1 MLMLYNLALSAS
13 QCAHLSACTMCYAV
27 LYTVSLFIGCRRASH
42 VTCRAWQQLTRH
54 QDVDSIAVACIG
66 STTAIAAEK
75 QGFKHVY
82 FPEQPGLDGFVVSI
96 TDALKGIPGR
106 VLTA

>member
-1 MLMLYNLALSAS
+1 
-13 QCAHLSACTMCYAV
+13 MCYAV

-42 VTCRAWQQLTRH
+42 VTCRAWQQFTRH